1 MCLENV
7 NGVNVWDGSRLPL
20 PLNVVRLLKSQA
32 FFSEGIRDQK
42 RQEWELFLTALANM
56 VYYRVGE
63 KNKEEEK
70 LTVHFSSYIKH
81 EEYSSV
87 TLHYIS

>member
-1 MCLENV
+1 
-7 NGVNVWDGSRLPL
+7 
-20 PLNVVRLLKSQA
+20 
-32 FFSEGIRDQK
+32 
-42 RQEWELFLTALANM
+42 M

-63 KNKEEEK
+63 KFREEEEK

-87 TLHYIS
+87 TPYYIKS